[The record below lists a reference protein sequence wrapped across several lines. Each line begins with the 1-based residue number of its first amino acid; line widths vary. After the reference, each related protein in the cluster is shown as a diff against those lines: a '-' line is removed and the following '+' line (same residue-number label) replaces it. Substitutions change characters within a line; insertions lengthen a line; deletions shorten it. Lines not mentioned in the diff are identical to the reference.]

1 MNGNVCKCLWGK
13 YYTNAPAYIQLE
25 PINFYE
31 NIVVDYSWEQSLVS
45 SVMQG

>member
-1 MNGNVCKCLWGK
+1 MEMYANVSGANIIRMRLPI
-13 YYTNAPAYIQLE
+13 YQLE

-31 NIVVDYSWEQSLVS
+31 NIVVDFSWEQSLVS